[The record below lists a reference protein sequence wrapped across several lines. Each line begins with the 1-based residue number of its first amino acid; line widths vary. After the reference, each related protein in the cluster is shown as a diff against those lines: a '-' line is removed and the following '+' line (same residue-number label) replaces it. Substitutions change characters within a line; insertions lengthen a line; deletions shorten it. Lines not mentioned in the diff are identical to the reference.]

1 MNQYNLKTTTCL
13 SLVFFTIGSFAAADD
28 SRFEKEIVPFFG
40 RYCLDCHDDSA
51 AEGNLSLEQIDPKVG
66 DGPNFETWRIIFER
80 VNFQD
85 MPPKEADQPAA
96 DERKAFVD
104 WIRGKLLATQQPGF
118 PIEDKLKL
126 PEFGNYVDHAALF
139 SASHGLPVIPGPP
152 RIWRLRQ
159 KIYGNLP
166 IGDQRLRRSHS
177 LTDPLV
183 LRDGAGFRDYA
194 ARYFID
200 EPTTEMLLSNAEKIV
215 PIRSQLALN
224 LLAEKPEAPTDETL
238 RFVIQKTFLDVLR
251 RKPEEAEF
259 ERFARFYNS
268 VAEENGQ
275 QVAAERLLM
284 AIYMRPEA
292 LFREELGEGAADK
305 HGRVRLSQTEI
316 ALAISYA
323 LGDSPDTQL
332 IAAAG
337 KGELATNA
345 AVAAH
350 VKQRFEKPPAR
361 FGNPRVIEFFREFFH
376 YPYAL
381 EVFKDKPNRGY
392 HLPHLLVQDLE
403 RLILSTLD
411 RDRQVLRELLTT
423 DRYFV
428 DIDYD
433 KDKIAFQ
440 PSMRQPGNGNNPVKS
455 DPEFATLYGLPRDW
469 VWTTQQPVAM
479 PAGQRAGVLTHPAWL
494 VAWSGNFD
502 NHPVQRGKWIRT
514 HLLGGTIPDVPICVD
529 AKVPE
534 NEHQQFRERLVA
546 ATTADACWRCHKKMD
561 PLGLPFEQFTH
572 YGRRQRTE
580 LGRPVDTTGAISLVG
595 GDLEPCEVTSPIDL
609 LQRLGNSEH
618 VEQVFVRHVFRFFMG
633 RNETLGDAATL
644 QRAHAAYRKHD
655 GSFKALVVS
664 LLSSDS
670 FLLRFVGKGGT
681 GKTLILSPHL
691 ETRRVSEGS
700 KGKASPPNPS
710 LTRRVT
716 NGLEASSKKPA
727 PPQSSEPAKKKVTV
741 PYRVLTVHE
750 SHDTIVA
757 AIRERIRK
765 PEGEL
770 TRADYNRVTFL
781 NLSGKGLVDISPL
794 RVLTKLR
801 HLRLDYND
809 VADLSPLA
817 NSVELEKLELTGNRL
832 KSLAPVAKMTK
843 LRWLTFAR
851 NEVADLSPLVG
862 LTRLEFISCYVNPI
876 TSVSALHGL
885 STLEKVKLQGNPVS
899 ETELAKARQA
909 LPECNV
915 MWQATNH
922 VWDQHSPFDRGP
934 VGRHLKL
941 PEADIPRGHG
951 RWPTDFLTRYSNR

>member
-1 MNQYNLKTTTCL
+1 MNQYNSKTTACL
-13 SLVFFTIGSFAAADD
+13 SFVFFTIGSFAAADD

-51 AEGNLSLEQIDPKVG
+51 TEGNLSLEQINPSVG
-66 DGPNFETWRIIFER
+66 GGPDFETWRIIFER
-80 VNFQD
+80 VKFQD
-85 MPPKEADQPAA
+85 MPPVEADQPAA
-96 DERKAFVD
+96 RERKAFVN
-104 WIRGKLLATQQPGF
+104 WIHEKLLETQQPGF

-139 SASHGLPVIPGPP
+139 SESARLPVIPGPP

-159 KIYGNLP
+159 RIYGNLP

-183 LRDGAGFRDYA
+183 LRDGTGFRDYA

-215 PIRSQLALN
+215 PVRSRF
-224 LLAEKPEAPTDETL
+224 LLDLLTEKPESPTDETL
-238 RFVIQKTFLDVLR
+238 QFAIQKGFLDVLR
-251 RKPEEAEF
+251 RKPEDAEF
-259 ERFARFYNS
+259 ERFTLFYRD
-268 VAEENGQ
+268 VAKENGR

-292 LFREELGEGAADK
+292 LFREELGEGAADEY
-305 HGRVRLSQTEI
+305 GRVRLSQMEI

-345 AVAAH
+345 YIAAH
-350 VKQRFEKPPAR
+350 VKQRFENPPAR

-376 YPYAL
+376 YSYAL
-381 EVFKDKPNRGY
+381 EVFKDKPDRGY

-403 RLILSTLD
+403 RLILSILD

-423 DRYFV
+423 NHYFV
-428 DIDYD
+428 DLDYE

-440 PSMRQPGNGNNPVKS
+440 PSMRQPSNGNNPVKS
-455 DPEFATLYGLPRDW
+455 DPGYATLYGLPRDW

-479 PAGQRAGVLTHPAWL
+479 PEGQRAGVLTHPAWL

-514 HLLGGTIPDVPICVD
+514 HLLGGTIPDVPICVE
-529 AKVPE
+529 AKVLE
-534 NEHQQFRERLVA
+534 NEHQQFRERLVG
-546 ATTADACWRCHKKMD
+546 ATKADACWRCHKKME

-572 YGRRQRTE
+572 YGRRQRKE
-580 LGRPVDTTGAISLVG
+580 KGRPVDTTGAVSFVG
-595 GDLEPCEVTSPIDL
+595 GDLEWDEVTSPIDL
-609 LQRLGNSEH
+609 MKRLGNSEH
-618 VEQVFVRHVFRFFMG
+618 VERVFVRHVFRYFMG

-644 QRAHAAYRKHD
+644 QRAHAAYRNHD

-681 GKTLILSPHL
+681 GKTLIRSPQL
-691 ETRRVSEGS
+691 ETGSVSEGS
-700 KGKASPPNPS
+700 NGKALPPNPS
-710 LTRRVT
+710 LTHQVT

-727 PPQSSEPAKKKVTV
+727 PAQSSQPAQKKVTV
-741 PYRVLTVHE
+741 PYRGLTVKE
-750 SHDTIVA
+750 SHDTIIA

-765 PEGEL
+765 PEGKL
-770 TRADYNRVTFL
+770 TKADYDRVTFL
-781 NLSGKGLVDISPL
+781 DLNGKGLVDISPL

-801 HLRLDYND
+801 HVRLDYND

-817 NSVELEKLELTGNRL
+817 NAVELEKLELTGNRL
-832 KSLAPVAKMTK
+832 KSLAPVTTMTK
-843 LRWLTFAR
+843 LKWLTFAR
-851 NEVADLSPLVG
+851 NEVADLSPLAR

-885 STLEKVKLQGNPVS
+885 SALEKVKLQGNPVS
-899 ETELAKARQA
+899 DTELAKARLA
-909 LPECNV
+909 LPKCNV

-934 VGRHLKL
+934 VGRKLKL
-941 PEADIPRGHG
+941 PEADIPRGHDP
-951 RWPTDFLTRYSNR
+951 WPADLLTRYSNQ

>member
-1 MNQYNLKTTTCL
+1 MNQYNSKTIACL
-13 SLVFFTIGSFAAADD
+13 SFVLCAIGSFAAADD

-51 AEGNLSLEQIDPKVG
+51 TEGNLSLEQIDPRVG
-66 DGPNFETWRIIFER
+66 GGPDFETWRMIFER
-80 VNFQD
+80 VKFQD
-85 MPPKEADQPAA
+85 MPPEDADQPAA
-96 DERKAFVD
+96 HERKAFVN
-104 WIRGKLLATQQPGF
+104 WIRERLLETQQPGY
-118 PIEDKLKL
+118 PIEEKLKL

-139 SASHGLPVIPGPP
+139 SKSDAFPVIPGPP

-159 KIYGNLP
+159 KIYSNLP

-215 PIRSQLALN
+215 PVRSQLALS
-224 LLAEKPEAPTDETL
+224 LLTEKPEAPTDETL
-238 RFVIQKTFLDVLR
+238 RFVIQKTFLELLR
-251 RKPEEAEF
+251 RKPEDNEF
-259 ERFARFYNS
+259 ERFARFYRA
-268 VAEENGQ
+268 VAAENGRR
-275 QVAAERLLM
+275 VAAERLLM
-284 AIYMRPEA
+284 AIYMRPET
-292 LFREELGEGAADK
+292 LFREELGEGAADE
-305 HGRVRLSQTEI
+305 HGRVRLSQMEI

-323 LGDSPDTQL
+323 LGDSPDPQL

-337 KGELATNA
+337 QGELATNA
-345 AVAAH
+345 DVAAH
-350 VKQRFEKPPAR
+350 VRRRLEVPPAR

-381 EVFKDKPNRGY
+381 EVFKDKPDRRY

-403 RLILSTLD
+403 RLILSILD
-411 RDRQVLRELLTT
+411 QDRQVLRELLTT

-440 PSMRQPGNGNNPVKS
+440 PSMRQPSNGNNPVKS
-455 DPEFATLYGLPRDW
+455 DPEYATLYGLPRDW
-469 VWTTQQPVAM
+469 VWTTHQPVSM
-479 PAGQRAGVLTHPAWL
+479 PEGQRAGVLTHPAWL

-514 HLLGGTIPDVPICVD
+514 HLLGGTIPDVPICVE

-546 ATTADACWRCHKKMD
+546 ATESDRCWRCHKKMD
-561 PLGLPFEQFTH
+561 PLGLPFEQYTH

-580 LGRPVDTTGAISLVG
+580 KGRPVDTTGAVSFVG
-595 GDLEPCEVTSPIDL
+595 GDLKWGEVTSPIDL
-609 LQRLGNSEH
+609 MQRLANSEH
-618 VEQVFVRHVFRFFMG
+618 VEQVFVRHVFRYFMG

-644 QRAHAAYRKHD
+644 QRAHAAYRSND

-681 GKTLILSPHL
+681 GKTFIRSPAL
-691 ETRRVSEGS
+691 ATS
-700 KGKASPPNPS
+700 
-710 LTRRVT
+710 
-716 NGLEASSKKPA
+716 KPA
-727 PPQSSEPAKKKVTV
+727 PTATSQPAKKKVTV
-741 PYRVLTVHE
+741 PYRVLTVQK
-750 SHDTIVA
+750 SHAAILA

-770 TRADYNRVTFL
+770 TQADYDRVTFL
-781 NLSGKGLVDISPL
+781 NLQGKGLVDISPL
-794 RVLTKLR
+794 RDLTKLR

-809 VADLSPLA
+809 LTDISPLA
-817 NSVELEKLELTGNRL
+817 NAVEMDKLELTGNRL
-832 KSLAPVAKMTK
+832 KSLAPVANMTK

-851 NEVADLSPLVG
+851 NEVSDLSPLAK

-885 STLEKVKLQGNPVS
+885 TKLKKVKLQGNPVP
-899 ETELAKARQA
+899 ETELAKARLA

-922 VWDQHSPFDRGP
+922 VWDQHSPFDRGS

-941 PEADIPRGHG
+941 PEAEIPRGHDP
-951 RWPTDFLTRYSNR
+951 WSAEFLTRYSNQ

>member
-1 MNQYNLKTTTCL
+1 MNQHDVSKTAWF
-13 SLVFFTIGSFAAADD
+13 SFVFLVIGSIAAADD
-28 SRFEKEIVPFFG
+28 SRFEKDIVPLMR
-40 RYCLDCHDDSA
+40 RYCLDCHDDVT
-51 AEGNLSLEQIDPKVG
+51 AEGKLSLERINPDIG
-66 DGPNFETWRIIFER
+66 GGPDFETWRMIFER
-80 VNFQD
+80 VDFQD
-85 MPPKEADQPAA
+85 MPPEDADQPSA
-96 DERKAFVD
+96 DERKAFVN

-139 SASHGLPVIPGPP
+139 SESDGLPVIPGPP

-166 IGDQRLRRSHS
+166 VGDQRLRRSHS

-215 PIRSQLALN
+215 PVRSGSALSQLTEN
-224 LLAEKPEAPTDETL
+224 PEAPTDETL
-238 RFVIQKTFLDVLR
+238 RFVIQKTFLELLR
-251 RKPEEAEF
+251 RRPEDDEF
-259 ERFARFYNS
+259 ERFVRFYHA
-268 VAEENGQ
+268 VAEENGR

-284 AIYMRPEA
+284 AIYMRPET
-292 LFREELGEGAADK
+292 LFREELGEGEADN
-305 HGRVRLSQTEI
+305 HGRVRLSQMEI

-323 LGDSPDTQL
+323 LSDSPDPQL

-345 AVAAH
+345 DVAAH
-350 VKQRFEKPPAR
+350 VNRRFENPPAR

-381 EVFKDKPNRGY
+381 EVFKDKPAHGY
-392 HLPHLLVQDLE
+392 HLPHLLVRDLE
-403 RLILSTLD
+403 RLILSILD
-411 RDRQVLRELLTT
+411 KDHQVLRELLIT

-428 DIDYD
+428 DVDYD
-433 KDKIAFQ
+433 KDNIAFQ

-455 DPEFATLYGLPRDW
+455 DPEYATLYGLPRDW

-479 PAGQRAGVLTHPAWL
+479 PGGQRAGVLTHPAWL

-546 ATTADACWRCHKKMD
+546 ATQADACRRCHKKMD

-580 LGRPVDTTGAISLVG
+580 LGRPVDTTGAISLAG
-595 GDLEPCEVTSPIDL
+595 GDLERCEVTSPINL
-609 LQRLGNSEH
+609 MERLAISEH
-618 VEQVFVRHVFRFFMG
+618 VEQVFVRHVFRYFMG

-644 QRAHAAYRKHD
+644 QRAHAAYRNHD

-681 GKTLILSPHL
+681 GKTLIRSPQS
-691 ETRRVSEGS
+691 ETRSVSEGS
-700 KGKASPPNPS
+700 QGKAVPS
-710 LTRRVT
+710 HPSFTRRVT
-716 NGLEASSKKPA
+716 DAAVAKPA
-727 PPQSSEPAKKKVTV
+727 NKKATV
-741 PYRVLTVHE
+741 PYRVLTVQE
-750 SHDTIVA
+750 SHA
-757 AIRERIRK
+757 AIIASIRERIRK

-770 TRADYNRVTFL
+770 TQADYDRVTFL
-781 NLSGKGLVDISPL
+781 NLQGKGLVDISPI
-794 RVLTKLR
+794 RKLTRLKQ
-801 HLRLDYND
+801 LRLDYND
-809 VADLSPLA
+809 LTDISPLA
-817 NSVELEKLELTGNRL
+817 SAVGIDKLELTGNRL
-832 KSLAPVAKMTK
+832 KSLAPVANMKT

-851 NEVADLSPLVG
+851 NEVADLSRLAG
-862 LTRLEFISCYVNPI
+862 LTGLEFISCYVNPI
-876 TSVSALHGL
+876 TDVSALHGL
-885 STLEKVKLQGNPVS
+885 TRLRKVKLQGNPVP
-899 ETELAKARQA
+899 ETKLAKARLA
-909 LPECNV
+909 LPECDV
-915 MWQATNH
+915 QWQATNH
-922 VWDQHSPFDRGP
+922 VWDQHSPFDRG
-934 VGRHLKL
+934 VVRRHLKL
-941 PEADIPRGHG
+941 PEADIPRGHDP
-951 RWPTDFLTRYSNR
+951 WPTDFLKRYSKQ